1 MNLPPLH
8 SLRLCEPSCARQA
21 ASTGSSVELAD
32 GILCGYCGED
42 LKNDAFGN
50 PVAEGLPNPWAFAC
64 ENHHIFHKT
73 CMDEIRNYAV
83 THQEPPKC
91 PDCRSPLLYGAPAPP
106 QQPPIHVPA
115 PVPVV
120 PAAPP
125 PPPTPNQ
132 LLDTAIRNERVDNI
146 RLAIQNG
153 ANPNQIWAL
162 VEILEI
168 DHISQ
173 TRALGLMRVVFE
185 ACAALVPPLIV
196 DLDQWDGWYKRSPLM
211 ICAKRGWLNCVKAL
225 IEYNVT
231 DGASINQSNLI
242 DANGR
247 TALYYAVLHNRA
259 NVVELLCG
267 AQDVG
272 VDSPAGD
279 PGFRITEAQYQAVY
293 EINRQMLGHTFYNNA
308 LPPAA
313 GDVRRRSA
321 MSLVQIA
328 AERERHT
335 QTLIFLLRAAD
346 RAREEYD
353 RADIRS
359 DEALVGASM
368 RGHERNVMALLD
380 MGVRVR
386 AVPSDKAF
394 AEATT
399 HDKVRVM
406 SVLLD
411 FGALPMG
418 RTRPFN
424 RTPLHHA
431 CKAQAAGAATFL
443 LERVA
448 GNGMTMPTRQE
459 MLEASDYNG
468 DTPLLLL
475 VKNGRSIQYR
485 DQGAIN
491 ILRMLLRMGANVCHK
506 NNVGMG
512 IIGYAEI
519 NGIDAWLRGQ
529 LQIFRPDIDLQ
540 ADPRL
545 LCRPPASA
553 EAEPSLRRDRSESAE
568 SPPSA
573 QRQRI
578 ESSAADV

>member
-8 SLRLCEPSCARQA
+8 SLRLCEPSCARRA
-21 ASTGSSVELAD
+21 ASTGSSVELAG

-42 LKNDAFGN
+42 LKDDAFGN
-50 PVAEGLPNPWAFAC
+50 PVAAGLPNPWAFAC

-83 THQEPPKC
+83 THQQPPRC
-91 PDCRSPLLYGAPAPP
+91 PDCRAPLLYGAPAAPQ
-106 QQPPIHVPA
+106 QQPPPVFVPA

-125 PPPTPNQ
+125 TPDER
-132 LLDTAIRNERVDNI
+132 LRTAIRNEQVNSI
-146 RLAIQNG
+146 RIAIQNG
-153 ANPNQIWAL
+153 ANPNQVGAL
-162 VEILEI
+162 VQILEI

-173 TRALGLMRVVFE
+173 TRAVRLMWVVFE

-196 DLDQWDGWYKRSPLM
+196 ELDQRNGWYYMSPLM

-225 IEYNVT
+225 VEYNVT
-231 DGASINQSNLI
+231 DGASINQSNITDL
-242 DANGR
+242 NER
-247 TALYYAVLHNRA
+247 TALYFAVLYNRA

-293 EINRQMLGHTFYNNA
+293 ESNRRMLGQTFSNNA
-308 LPPAA
+308 LPPEA

-386 AVPSDKAF
+386 AAPSDKAF
-394 AEATT
+394 VEATT
-399 HDKVRVM
+399 RDRVRVM

-418 RTRPFN
+418 RTQPFN

-431 CKAQAAGAATFL
+431 CKSQAAGAATFL

-448 GNGMTMPTRQE
+448 GNGMMPTRQE

-468 DTPLLLL
+468 DTPLLLV
-475 VKNGRSIQYR
+475 VKNGRSIHYG
-485 DQGAIN
+485 DHGGIN

-506 NNVGMG
+506 NNAGMG

-553 EAEPSLRRDRSESAE
+553 EAGPSLRRDRSESAE

-578 ESSAADV
+578 ESSAAEV

>member
-8 SLRLCEPSCARQA
+8 SLRLCEPSCARRA
-21 ASTGSSVELAD
+21 ASTGSSVELAG

-83 THQEPPKC
+83 THQQPPKC

-106 QQPPIHVPA
+106 QQPPIPVPA

-120 PAAPP
+120 PGAPP

-132 LLDTAIRNERVDNI
+132 LLDTAIRNERVNNI

-153 ANPNQIWAL
+153 ANPNQVLAL

-185 ACAALVPPLIV
+185 ACAALAQPLIV
-196 DLDQWDGWYKRSPLM
+196 DLAQWNDWFKRTPLM

-247 TALYYAVLHNRA
+247 TALYYAVLYNRA

-293 EINRQMLGHTFYNNA
+293 ESNRQMLGQTFSNHA
-308 LPPAA
+308 VPPAA
-313 GDVRRRSA
+313 GDRRRSA

-335 QTLIFLLRAAD
+335 QILIFLLRAAD

-431 CKAQAAGAATFL
+431 CNALAAGAATFL

-459 MLEASDYNG
+459 MLEASDSKG

-506 NNVGMG
+506 NNSGMG

-578 ESSAADV
+578 ESSAAKV

>member
-50 PVAEGLPNPWAFAC
+50 PVAAGLPNPWAFAC

-83 THQEPPKC
+83 THQQPPKC

-153 ANPNQIWAL
+153 ANPNQTWAL
-162 VEILEI
+162 VGILEI

-196 DLDQWDGWYKRSPLM
+196 DLDQLDGWIRRTPLM

-279 PGFRITEAQYQAVY
+279 PDFRITEAQYQAVY
-293 EINRQMLGHTFYNNA
+293 EINRQMLGQTFYNSA

-468 DTPLLLL
+468 DTPLLLV

-540 ADPRL
+540 ADPQL

-578 ESSAADV
+578 ESSAAEV

>member
-106 QQPPIHVPA
+106 QQPPIPVPA

-120 PAAPP
+120 PAPPP

-162 VEILEI
+162 VGILEI

-196 DLDQWDGWYKRSPLM
+196 DLDQLEGFIRRTPLM

-231 DGASINQSNLI
+231 DGASIYQSNLI

-293 EINRQMLGHTFYNNA
+293 EINRQMLGQTFYNSA

-368 RGHERNVMALLD
+368 RGHERNVLALLD

-394 AEATT
+394 AEATL

-431 CKAQAAGAATFL
+431 CNAQAAGAATFL